1 MSATRGWMVVLA
13 GMVAAL
19 LAWTVAVPAQNSKPK
34 RIVWKGVET
43 FENAYTYGGRNS
55 GTLGLANDYHHRTI
69 ISFSRVEEVDAQ
81 GNSHVVS
88 HKIAWS
94 AEGQSVANGYETT
107 TCDGAGS
114 IELVGMSADA
124 SREKMKIPCKTRT
137 ESNFFGFFP
146 KPPDRILVPKVVQWE
161 DLRESCSYAEEQT
174 APNGEHHTYSAWV
187 AAELDAVMDVKTD
200 RSSLYWAFV
209 PEPGGSV
216 SFAVRSNVPA
226 RFRFKLEDVSALYG
240 FAGNAAVD
248 DAFFTA
254 YPKIQNLRGSY
265 DSRGPDLIF
274 NPEDFRQ
281 GHWQAP
287 SPDLQSVETDQ
298 DDASASITVTAM
310 DYAASGKLR
319 VEAKDKCGDWQPVR
333 VRVNGE
339 ERKTLAIPLDEND
352 NLIADRMEQ
361 PDNGITSWAYAG
373 ALDGDTDPLPKGDG
387 TPGDGLTLF
396 EEYRGFMSAAPA
408 DANSCKD
415 RKYDTHVRT
424 DPTQKDLFIITE
436 DLELAEVAPM
446 LEQVTRLEGT
456 SKGVAVHL
464 GCDVHHRRRTI
475 NFTLSDP
482 QFGPKEWK
490 GKTLSF
496 GRQHG
501 LLMHDARLEGVLG
514 SSRGNAGIGP
524 PKNICG
530 APPDPD
536 ISIDKVKI
544 LEVASK
550 RVNGSYAAILASI
563 AMHELGHGIGID
575 HNGDNDIDIAFLI
588 TSADCPPESF
598 SVDELGL
605 AVVFDPPPPTGAHAC
620 LIWSVARRHGQHSG
634 DAFSPMKYTGAA
646 FYESPA
652 DPLKRSGEGSYKVS
666 ISSPPESLEAYT
678 GTVYKYRA
686 DLDREG
692 LGPFPDN
699 NRGTGINALPGE
711 QNHAGDSCRIAATQ
725 IHITDFGPDPVQL
738 IPCPADSPRLERADI
753 CKD

>member
-19 LAWTVAVPAQNSKPK
+19 LAWAVAVPAQNSKPK

-107 TCDGAGS
+107 TCEGAGS
-114 IELVGMSADA
+114 IELIGMSADA
-124 SREKMKIPCKTRT
+124 SQEKMKIPCKTRT

-274 NPEDFRQ
+274 NPADFRQ

-333 VRVNGE
+333 ARVNGE

-361 PDNGITSWAYAG
+361 PDNGITGWTYA
-373 ALDGDTDPLPKGDG
+373 GDTDSDADELPTGDG

-396 EEYRGFMSAAPA
+396 EEYRGFMVAPPS
-408 DANSCKD
+408 DANSCKN
-415 RKYDTHVRT
+415 RTYDAHVRT
-424 DPTQKDLFIITE
+424 DPTQKDIFIITE
-436 DLELAEVAPM
+436 DLELAEAASL
-446 LEQVTRLEGT
+446 LEYITRLPGT
-456 SKGVAVHL
+456 AKGVAVRL
-464 GCDVHHRRRTI
+464 GCDVHHLRRTI

-482 QFGPKEWK
+482 QFGPKEWR
-490 GKTLSF
+490 GKILSR

-501 LLMHDARLEGVLG
+501 LLLHDGDPSGGVVGQSLG
-514 SSRGNAGIGP
+514 NTGLGP
-524 PKNICG
+524 PKNICE
-530 APPDPD
+530 AP
-536 ISIDKVKI
+536 
-544 LEVASK
+544 
-550 RVNGSYAAILASI
+550 NGSNITVDKGSIFEIAINNPHRTYASALASTTL
-563 AMHELGHGIGID
+563 HELGHGIGID
-575 HNGDNDIDIAFLI
+575 HNGDNDLASAFLV
-588 TSADCPPESF
+588 TTEVCVEPAEVVNPEGVDFLPALPADYRVCF
-598 SVDELGL
+598 
-605 AVVFDPPPPTGAHAC
+605 
-620 LIWSVARRHGQHSG
+620 IYNVARRHSQHSG
-634 DAFSPMKYTGAA
+634 DAFSPMKYNGAA
-646 FYESPA
+646 FYESPGN
-652 DPLKRSGEGSYKVS
+652 PLKRFGDGIYYSNTKKTLVS
-666 ISSPPESLEAYT
+666 LDAYA
-678 GTVYKYRA
+678 GTLHKYRS
-686 DLDREG
+686 DLERDRI
-692 LGPFPDN
+692 GPFPDN
-699 NRGTGINALPGE
+699 VIGSGLNGLPGE
-711 QNHAGDSCRIAATQ
+711 ENHAGDSCRIAANQ
-725 IHITDFGPDPVQL
+725 IHITDWGVDPVQL
-738 IPCPADSPRLERADI
+738 IPCPADSKPSERRNI